1 MEIYSA
7 PTSLYLHSSFSSKLP
22 LEVIERAVINSLKL
36 MQPSCAKKKKKCNK
50 DIDKKI
56 GNMLKMKSEG
66 SQKRVKPNSGVT
78 FSTSILR
85 NYKRV

>member
-36 MQPSCAKKKKKCNK
+36 MQPSCAKKKRNATKILIKK
-50 DIDKKI
+50 
-56 GNMLKMKSEG
+56 
-66 SQKRVKPNSGVT
+66 
-78 FSTSILR
+78 
-85 NYKRV
+85 